1 MGRKGP
7 LQGPRRDILL
17 FSGAGLAMLFGS
29 AATSEFI
36 IRYLVPCVPLFAV
49 SGMLSLASLRDR
61 TVERRPMRQDSRR

>member
-1 MGRKGP
+1 
-7 LQGPRRDILL
+7 
-17 FSGAGLAMLFGS
+17 MLFGS